1 MLQVVLVSGR
11 ERSAELAQVAG
22 IGLTLLIWATCG
34 DDLLSSLDSSSI
46 VFIDWLLPCC
56 SALEC
61 CRLIRSR
68 PALQDAHL
76 TVLLEHDDDTARREA
91 LRAGADDY
99 LVGQSSLPEVLRRA
113 AASTAGRCVGP
124 RGGFLS
130 VGSFVLNEESLFASY
145 RERQIELNP
154 VEFGMLRRFLAS
166 PGEILSRSELQRAM
180 GRPESRG
187 RARGVDVW
195 IARLRRSLAQAGAA
209 HHLRTAAGRGYAL
222 ELG

>member
-1 MLQVVLVSGR
+1 MLRVVLVSGR

-76 TVLLEHDDDTARREA
+76 TVLLEHDDDSARREA

-113 AASTAGRCVGP
+113 TVSASGRCVGP
-124 RGGFLS
+124 KGGFLS
-130 VGSFVLNEESLFASY
+130 IGRFMLNEESLFVAY
-145 RERQIELNP
+145 GEERIDLKWA
-154 VEFGMLRRFLAS
+154 EFGLLRRFLAS
-166 PGEILSRSELQRAM
+166 PGEVLSRKELLLAL
-180 GRPESRG
+180 GRPDAKSRG
-187 RARGVDVW
+187 RGVDVW
-195 IARLRRSLAQAGAA
+195 IARLRRSLAMAGAS
-209 HHLRTAAGRGYAL
+209 HHLRTAAGKGYVL
-222 ELG
+222 DLG